1 MILFIQL
8 GLLGEG
14 KKMHSIFGGKSD
26 DLYYT
31 VKKALSNESLA
42 DDIELQK
49 RLEDDIFK
57 KELMDYAINE
67 TMIIAVTNRVGQI
80 LYVNDRFVQISGYQ
94 KEELIGKTHKVVNS
108 NIHPVSFFKSMWT
121 TILSGEI
128 WTGEI
133 CNKRKNGELYWVKT
147 YILPI
152 VTKDKNSYFLSIRTD
167 ITVEKENELLLQSK
181 ILSSFETVVHHV
193 NNLVFKV
200 EKDAG
205 GCFGF
210 SLFTG
215 KLAAEYFAKRGLDT
229 IQPSG
234 NVLDSIIP
242 PLHPINSYFNE
253 EISNRLHEKLNR
265 VCTGEE
271 VSYKEWFDDKCIH
284 ITISPLLKNGDITGA
299 IGFGNDIT
307 ELECTRKK
315 LAELA
320 YQDHLTNIYNT
331 AALERDIQQKIAAEK
346 PFSFLYIDLDR
357 FKNINDSLGHVTGD
371 ELLQKVTERMKRHY
385 ANVGELYRIG
395 GDEFV
400 VLIHEN
406 LSENTSI
413 NSAEAL
419 IQEMEQPFFID
430 KMELYISCSVGVSYF
445 PLHGK
450 SYRSLHRAADLA
462 LNKAKES
469 GKSKA
474 VLFEQT
480 HKDGFVNKVRLESDI
495 RYALENKEFF
505 LVYQPKINLKTESIY
520 GYEALI
526 RWDKKDKGIIQ
537 PNDFI
542 PFAEETGLII
552 AIGKFVLAEACKQ
565 AVEWLEMG
573 VPFQT
578 ISVNVSPAELEQND
592 FFHHL
597 QTVLAETGLPPHFL
611 EIEITEN
618 VLMKNI
624 DKLANLLSDLKQ
636 IGIKLAMDDFGSGFS
651 NFRYLSDL
659 PIHTLKLDRVFMN
672 RVLED
677 REGVIVSSIIRIG
690 HSLGLEVVAEGVETE
705 GVIDFLK
712 LHDCHSVQG
721 YYYSKPIQASEVP
734 TFRLRATLT

>member
-1 MILFIQL
+1 ML
-8 GLLGEG
+8 
-14 KKMHSIFGGKSD
+14 SIFDGKSE
-26 DLYYT
+26 DLFHT
-31 VKKALSNESLA
+31 IKKAILNDSLA
-42 DDIELQK
+42 DDFELQK
-49 RLEDDIFK
+49 RLEDAIMK
-57 KELMDYAINE
+57 MKLMDYAINE
-67 TMIIAVTNRVGQI
+67 TMIVAVTNKAGQI
-80 LYVNDRFVQISGYQ
+80 LYVNDRFVQISGFK

-108 NIHPVSFFKSMWT
+108 KVHPASFFKSMWST
-121 TILSGEI
+121 LLRGEI

-147 YILPI
+147 YILP
-152 VTKDKNSYFLSIRTD
+152 VKTNDNASYFLSIRTD
-167 ITVEKENELLLQSK
+167 ITAEKENELLLQSN

-200 EKDAG
+200 EQDAS

-215 KLAAEYFAKRGLDT
+215 KLAADYFRKRGLET

-234 NVLDSIIP
+234 NAIKSIVQPFHSID
-242 PLHPINSYFNE
+242 SYFNQE
-253 EISNRLHEKLNR
+253 MSERLHEKLKE
-265 VCTGEE
+265 VCIGEE

-284 ITISPLLKNGDITGA
+284 ITISPLIKNGRITGA

-320 YQDHLTNIYNT
+320 YRDHLTNTYNT
-331 AALERDIQQKIAAEK
+331 AALERDVQEKIVAES

-371 ELLQKVTERMKRHY
+371 ELLKKVTERMKRY
-385 ANVGELYRIG
+385 YVNVGELYRIG

-400 VLIHEN
+400 VLIDGD
-406 LSENTSI
+406 I
-413 NSAEAL
+413 AKNSSLVRAEDL
-419 IQEMEQPFFID
+419 IQLMEQPFFID
-430 KMELYISCSVGVSYF
+430 EMELYISCSIGVSYY
-445 PLHGK
+445 PMHG
-450 SYRSLHRAADLA
+450 STYRSLHRSADLA
-462 LNKAKES
+462 LNISKES
-469 GKSKA
+469 GKGKA
-474 VLFEQT
+474 ILFDQT

-495 RYALENKEFF
+495 RYAIENKEFF
-505 LVYQPKINLKTESIY
+505 LVYQPKVNLKTESIY

-526 RWDKKDKGIIQ
+526 RWNKKEEGIIQ

-552 AIGKFVLAEACKQ
+552 SIGKYVLKEACKQ

-573 VPFQT
+573 VSFQT
-578 ISVNVSPAELEQND
+578 ISVNISPAELEQND

-597 QTVLAETGLPPHFL
+597 QTVLSETGLPPHYL

-618 VLMKNI
+618 VLMKNME
-624 DKLANLLSDLKQ
+624 KLARLLRDLKH

-690 HSLGLEVVAEGVETE
+690 HSLGLEVVAEGVETAE
-705 GVIDFLK
+705 VIDFLK

-721 YYYSKPIQASEVP
+721 YYYSKPIEASEVP
-734 TFRLRATLT
+734 SFKLASFLG